1 MAAAGIVR
9 KPEARIIPE
18 DTPAK
23 FLSEHLKAY
32 EFVRGSVKGKR
43 VLEVGCGDGY
53 GAAYLAEAAAD
64 VVGLDYE
71 KDIIL
76 QAKNKY
82 SGKNLSFT
90 DGDAARLQF
99 EDESFDAACSFQVIE
114 HIPEDQLLQ
123 YLSEIK
129 RVLKNNGTF
138 YLSTLNLDH
147 SVKSPLTYQKNP
159 AHCKEFTLTELK
171 ELLARVFTR
180 VEIFG
185 QHLTLEHRFYQR
197 LKKSGIFN
205 FFPKGVNPVSR
216 FYNRVTTGDFKITD
230 RNLRKAIDFIC
241 VCRKDKK
248 ADMGKIH

>member
-18 DTPAK
+18 ETPAK

-32 EFVRGSVKGKR
+32 EFVRDFVKGKK

-53 GAAYLAEAAAD
+53 GSAYLAKTAAE
-64 VVGLDYE
+64 VTGMDYE

-76 QAKNKY
+76 SAKNKY
-82 SGKNLSFT
+82 SCKNLSFV
-90 DGDAARLQF
+90 DGDATCLEF
-99 EDESFDAACSFQVIE
+99 ENGSFDVICSFQVIE

-129 RVLKNNGTF
+129 RVLKNDGTF
-138 YLSTLNLDH
+138 CLSTLNLEH
-147 SVKSPLTYQKNP
+147 SIKCPLTYQKNP
-159 AHCKEFTLTELK
+159 AHCKEFALGDLK
-171 ELLARVFTR
+171 KLLNGAFLG
-180 VEIFG
+180 VEIYG
-185 QHLTLEHRFYQR
+185 LRLSLKHRFYQR

-216 FYNRVTTGDFKITD
+216 FYDKVTTGDFKITD
-230 RNLRKAIDFIC
+230 GNLRKAIDFIC
-241 VCRKDKK
+241 VCRKD
-248 ADMGKIH
+248 